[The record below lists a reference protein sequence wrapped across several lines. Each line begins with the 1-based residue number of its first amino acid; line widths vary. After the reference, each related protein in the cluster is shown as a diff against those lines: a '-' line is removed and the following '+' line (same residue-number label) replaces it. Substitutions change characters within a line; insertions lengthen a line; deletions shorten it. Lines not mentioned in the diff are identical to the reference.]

1 MLELMAGREPGTA
14 YPSLALPEPGQQ
26 DDLLL
31 FQQWLETAIP
41 MAGRFGMQRLYWQD
55 ATLLCDV
62 HLAPNLNDKGTG
74 FGGSLMA
81 QSTLLGWCWTTLWLR
96 ARGFRR
102 DVVIAE
108 ATQRFLAPVTADY
121 RLSCRAA
128 EPEEPTRFAAQL
140 DAHGKGRIKL
150 VQQIH
155 VDDRLCFEA
164 IGDYAARPVGRRT

>member
-1 MLELMAGREPGTA
+1 MAGREPGTA
-14 YPSLALPEPGQQ
+14 YPPLALPEPGQH

-41 MAGRFGMQRLYWQD
+41 MAGCFGMQRLYWQD

-74 FGGSLMA
+74 FGGSLTA
-81 QSTLLGWCWTTLWLR
+81 QSTLLGWCWATLWLR

-102 DVVIAE
+102 NVVIAE

-121 RLSCRAA
+121 RLSCRVAA
-128 EPEEPTRFAAQL
+128 AEEPTRFAAHL
-140 DAHGKGRIKL
+140 NAHGKARVQL
-150 VQQIH
+150 VQHIH

-164 IGDYAARPVGRRT
+164 VGDYAALPVGKRS